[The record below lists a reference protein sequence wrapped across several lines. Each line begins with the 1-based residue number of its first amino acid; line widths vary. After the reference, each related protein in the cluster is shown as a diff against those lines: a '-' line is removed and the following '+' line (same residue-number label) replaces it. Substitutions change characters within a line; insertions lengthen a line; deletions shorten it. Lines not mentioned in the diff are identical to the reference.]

1 MSACPTAAPTK
12 LDPMNQE
19 PHDESF
25 QETNLNSPEY
35 RERLMRK
42 LNCLIAVLEVATA
55 KVRKSLADPAADIER
70 LSRIRTNLQSTL
82 DVCMRARTALER
94 REALPKDL
102 PENLSQVIEET
113 RVAEQRGSGQKQERD
128 PRVQGEM
135 GKGERRKFESM
146 GTIKKAEIVR
156 VDLDELTRKL
166 QGF

>member
-1 MSACPTAAPTK
+1 
-12 LDPMNQE
+12 MNQE

-55 KVRKSLADPAADIER
+55 KVRKSLTDPAADIER

-94 REALPKDL
+94 REALPKEL

-113 RVAEQRGSGQKQERD
+113 RVVELRGQAQNQRKARSPRGPREQ
-128 PRVQGEM
+128 
-135 GKGERRKFESM
+135 GKAERRKFESM